1 MRTLIDIDENILKE
15 AMKIAGTPTKKEA
28 VRIALEEL
36 IKAGLR
42 RKLKEMAGSGAI
54 EMDLHNLKKLRRKR
68 NILHDSLI
76 LKNNA
81 KFSPR

>member
-1 MRTLIDIDENILKE
+1 LRTLIDIDENILKE
-15 AMKIAGTPTKKEA
+15 AMKIARTPTKKET

-42 RKLKEMAGSGAI
+42 RNLKEMAGSGAI
-54 EMDLHNLKKLRRKR
+54 EMDLHDLKKLRRKR
-68 NILHDSLI
+68 NILHDSLT
-76 LKNNA
+76 LKTNA

>member
-15 AMKIAGTPTKKEA
+15 AMKIARTPTKKET

-36 IKAGLR
+36 IKTGLR

-54 EMDLHNLKKLRRKR
+54 EMDLHNLKKLRRIR
-68 NILHDSLI
+68 L
-76 LKNNA
+76 
-81 KFSPR
+81 

>member
-15 AMKIAGTPTKKEA
+15 AMKIARTPTKKET
-28 VRIALEEL
+28 VRIALEEF
-36 IKAGLR
+36 IKADLR

-68 NILHDSLI
+68 DILHDSLT